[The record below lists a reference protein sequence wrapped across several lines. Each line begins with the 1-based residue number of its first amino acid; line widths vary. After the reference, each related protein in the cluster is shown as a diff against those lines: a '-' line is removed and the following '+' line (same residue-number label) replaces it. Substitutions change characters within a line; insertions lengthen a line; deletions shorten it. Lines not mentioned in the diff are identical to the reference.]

1 MTERTVG
8 TVLPAVKENMGKL
21 KVLFASM
28 VLRIWA
34 HDAAYCLSLLFAR
47 QAVLLAFWRLRR
59 LLVELI
65 VELQYSWEKTLVGEN
80 AEWKKP
86 WLECRAVWVRL
97 RLVRLHLDCLLREW
111 CTSVLGLNGR

>member
-1 MTERTVG
+1 MIGGVLTERTVG

-59 LLVELI
+59 LLVGT
-65 VELQYSWEKTLVGEN
+65 VGRGRSWGKMRNGKSLGSN
-80 AEWKKP
+80 AVP
-86 WLECRAVWVRL
+86 CGSACVLSACISTACSGNGVRACW
-97 RLVRLHLDCLLREW
+97 D
-111 CTSVLGLNGR
+111 